1 MGRKALA
8 IIPALAMVVG
18 CSASVPSNP
27 TTLAPLVTTTTTTT
41 SPPVKDPLSSAD
53 PNMAFLFSLTQT
65 FGNFDGYY
73 TTVEALL
80 QGEQYCLAARGGMTE
95 FTITQSINEGAET
108 ADEIRLEINILT
120 SALTYLCPDQEYRI
134 NP

>member
-1 MGRKALA
+1 MRRL
-8 IIPALAMVVG
+8 IPILFVAVG
-18 CSASVPSNP
+18 CSVSQPSNT

-41 SPPVKDPLSSAD
+41 TPQVKEPLSSAD
-53 PNMAFLFSLTQT
+53 PNMAFLLSLTQS

-73 TTVEALL
+73 SPIEALL
-80 QGEQYCLAARGGMTE
+80 QGQQYCLAARGGMTR
-95 FTITQSINEGAET
+95 FTITDSINEGAET
-108 ADEIRLEINILT
+108 TEEIRLELNIVT